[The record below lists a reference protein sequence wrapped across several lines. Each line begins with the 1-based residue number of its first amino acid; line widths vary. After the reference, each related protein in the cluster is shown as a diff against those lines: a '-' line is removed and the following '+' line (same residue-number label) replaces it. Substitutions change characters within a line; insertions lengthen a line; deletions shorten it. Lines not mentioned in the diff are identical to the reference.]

1 MNLSKLEKFNPVQE
15 QDLACDLFIAC
26 NCLEARSTNVIRRFR
41 VIANNTL
48 IVRSD
53 GVEDIN
59 DFPANCKNVIKVDD
73 CEKVSGVL
81 LDLISKQGSEIK
93 IILDISSMSR
103 NLMAS
108 IFSVIAFDSP
118 NNRIELIV
126 LYSLAEFT
134 FPIENKLANES
145 IEPVHGRLAGWA
157 TPETKP
163 TSLILGLGYEPDK
176 AEGASEYFEPSDQW
190 VFIPRSPIPEFLDQ
204 VNKNNHN
211 LISKTEETRLIE
223 YDVDDPEFTYGQL
236 ELVISA
242 LTKHSNPVLLPFGP
256 KIFFFLC
263 LFQCLNHPELG
274 VWRVTGRGDSNL
286 SEITAS
292 KYIMG
297 FRCILEAPHI
307 DSR

>member
-1 MNLSKLEKFNPVQE
+1 MNLSKLEKFTPAQE
-15 QDLACDLFIAC
+15 QDLECDLFIVC
-26 NCLEARSTNVIRRFR
+26 NCLEARATNVLRSLR
-41 VIANNTL
+41 VVAGNVL

-53 GVEDIN
+53 GIDDIS
-59 DFPANCKNVIKVDD
+59 DLPVSCKNVVKVDD
-73 CEKVSGVL
+73 SERVSDIL
-81 LDLISKQGSEIK
+81 LDLISKQGAEVK
-93 IILDISSMSR
+93 VVLDISCMSR
-103 NLMAS
+103 TLMAN
-108 IFSVIAFDSP
+108 IFSVMAFDSP
-118 NNRIELIV
+118 NSRVELIT

-134 FPIENKLANES
+134 FPVENRLANES

-176 AEGASEYFEPSDQW
+176 AEGASEYFEPCDQW
-190 VFIPRSPIPEFLDQ
+190 VFIPRSPIPEFLEQ

-274 VWRVTGRGDSNL
+274 VWRVTGRGDSN
-286 SEITAS
+286 SAEITAS

-297 FRCILEAPHI
+297 FRCILDAAP
-307 DSR
+307 S